1 MGRHLSA
8 DTCKKIFDLDGSTP
22 EHAIR
27 SGDTGQRIPFL
38 TAVNWSQH
46 WCAIEIWLESV
57 RIKRW
62 LPCGANRRAGGRC
75 TVTWLPNFLGW
86 VDLLTQGAPQAR
98 FARQS
103 SAVTNI
109 LCQQL
114 ILHIHFNALFLV
126 DANFLHSSLLL
137 TAQDLVCPPL
147 ERKERKGKG
156 RKVARKKNLHLLHQL
171 AHGSRNFTC

>member
-1 MGRHLSA
+1 MGRHLSPRYGQV
-8 DTCKKIFDLDGSTP
+8 ILV
-22 EHAIR
+22 
-27 SGDTGQRIPFL
+27 SGYPVL

-46 WCAIEIWLESV
+46 WCAIYVCNISLPVLPNWLESV

-75 TVTWLPNFLGW
+75 TVTWLPNFLRW

-114 ILHIHFNALFLV
+114 ILHVHLNALFLV
-126 DANFLHSSLLL
+126 DADFLHSSLLL